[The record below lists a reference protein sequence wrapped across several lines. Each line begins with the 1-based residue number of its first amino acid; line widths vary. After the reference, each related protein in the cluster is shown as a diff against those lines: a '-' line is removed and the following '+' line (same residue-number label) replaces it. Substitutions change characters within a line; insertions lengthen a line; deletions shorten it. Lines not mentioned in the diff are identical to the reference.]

1 MIRRLY
7 DWVLSW
13 SQSPWGWLAL
23 LFIALFEASWFPL
36 PPDVLLIA
44 LCVGAPKK
52 SFRFAAL
59 CLGGSV
65 IGAALGY
72 AIGYFLWL
80 TPDGGFTSVAD
91 FFFNAHIF
99 THESYA
105 NVCELYDKWNF
116 WIVYTAGFTPLPF
129 KLCTITAGA
138 CDINFPMF
146 IIASLVGRGMRFF
159 LIGWLIWKFG
169 APIKGFI
176 DKYFN
181 TLALL
186 FTVILVGITVLTLGL
201 LGKGDAEDEK
211 ATLKAK
217 SEVLIQEQ
225 TNDTNNDIDTL
236 TIVEP
241 CDTLD

>member
-59 CLGGSV
+59 TLCGSV
-65 IGAALGY
+65 VGAALGY

-80 TPDGGFTSVAD
+80 TPDGGFTSVAE

-99 THESYA
+99 TPESYA

-159 LIGWLIWKFG
+159 LIAWLIWKYG
-169 APIKGFI
+169 APIKAMI

-181 TLALL
+181 LIATLFAVLLIGFTAL
-186 FTVILVGITVLTLGL
+186 VLVL
-201 LGKGDAEDEK
+201 LGNEDEDK
-211 ATLKAK
+211 IVAAEPTPTELVEERDSTANTT
-217 SEVLIQEQ
+217 EQ
-225 TNDTNNDIDTL
+225 I
-236 TIVEP
+236 TIIEP
-241 CDTLD
+241 CDTLDL